1 MNGIK
6 GGGRARGKRRGE
18 SKVNKWKGGGRGEG
32 CYRKRGE
39 QETGEDK
46 NGENNFPVRTKLK
59 NKIQ

>member
-1 MNGIK
+1 MK
-6 GGGRARGKRRGE
+6 GR
-18 SKVNKWKGGGRGEG
+18 GRGEG
-32 CYRKRGE
+32 CYRKWGE